1 MFLSSS
7 PLSRSFR
14 QVVSTAGSCA
24 ALLGFTAVAIAED
37 QTSATDTL
45 DEIVV
50 TATRI
55 ETRVRD
61 VARSISVID
70 EQRIQNGTRQM
81 ELAEVL
87 AGTPGLFLQN
97 SNNFAQDLRI
107 SLRGFGARASFGIR
121 GVRIFVDDIPETL
134 PDGQAQVDSI
144 DIGSAQ
150 SIEVLR
156 GPASSLYGNASG
168 GVIVVRSELGQAS
181 PYAEVR
187 AVGGEFG
194 QRRFQL
200 KTAGE
205 KDSLQYLLS
214 ANHQRTD
221 GYRDH
226 SAAEGEQV
234 TGRIAVDLSQ
244 RSRLTLSVNHTDQPV
259 ADDPGGI
266 TRAQAI
272 ADPASARD
280 LNVQFDTGESLSQQK
295 VGVVFRHTTDA
306 GEWMFRNYYVW
317 RDFDNRLPFTSGG
330 AVSFDRFF
338 YGGGLQYRTVVA
350 GLDDLNIV
358 AGFDVDRQDDDRR
371 RFDNLDGVVTDLV
384 FDQNERVSAQGLYVH
399 GQYALGRAWSL
410 SAGVRFDDIE
420 FAVDDRF
427 LLDGDDSG
435 RYELQET
442 SPSLGLNYSVGQSV
456 IFAALST
463 SFESPTST
471 ELANPDG
478 TGGFN
483 ENLRAQTARSVEL
496 GFKTSANDFYLEFA
510 VFRLDIDDEL
520 VPFEVP
526 AFPGRTFFA
535 NAGESTRKGIEAGLE
550 WQNDRGLSAGLSLT
564 YSDFSFDRFTDDSGA
579 DFSGNRLPG
588 VPRHLAYANIAF
600 DRGAGWFGL
609 AEVTYAGSF
618 YADNANTTKT
628 DSYVLSNLRL
638 GFRLARDRWQ
648 SSVFVGVNNLL
659 DEFYFDNVRP
669 NAFGGRYFEPA
680 PPRSVYAGFSV
691 RF

>member
-1 MFLSSS
+1 MQGSRLIVRSAGVLAVLLALSG
-7 PLSRSFR
+7 
-14 QVVSTAGSCA
+14 VADA
-24 ALLGFTAVAIAED
+24 AD
-37 QTSATDTL
+37 HQTTNDTL
-45 DEIVV
+45 EEIVV
-50 TATRI
+50 TATRV
-55 ETRVRD
+55 ESRLRD
-61 VARSISVID
+61 VARSVSVVD

-87 AGTPGLFLQN
+87 SGTPGLFLQN
-97 SNNFAQDLRI
+97 SNNFAQDIRI

-150 SIEVLR
+150 SIEILR

-168 GVIVVRSELGQAS
+168 GVIVVRSELGQSS
-181 PYAEVR
+181 PYVEIR

-194 QRRFQL
+194 QRRIQV
-200 KTAGE
+200 KTAG
-205 KDSLQYLLS
+205 KKQSLQYLLS
-214 ANHQRTD
+214 ANHQQTD

-226 SAAEGEQV
+226 STAEGKQV

-244 RSRLTLSVNHTDQPV
+244 RSRLTLSINYTDQPV

-272 ADPASARD
+272 ADPTSARD
-280 LNVQFDTGESLSQQK
+280 LNVQFDAGESLSQQK
-295 VGVVFRHTTDA
+295 AGVVFRHTTDA

-330 AVSFDRFF
+330 VVSFDRFF
-338 YGGGLQYRTVVA
+338 YGGGLQFRTVIA
-350 GLDDLNIV
+350 GLADLNVV
-358 AGFDVDRQDDDRR
+358 AGFDVDRQDDDRQ
-371 RFDNLDGVVTDLV
+371 RFDNLNGVVSDLV
-384 FDQNERVSAQGLYVH
+384 FDQNERVSAQGIYVH
-399 GQYALGRAWSL
+399 GQYALGTAL
-410 SAGVRFDDIE
+410 GVSAGVRFDDLE

-435 RYELQET
+435 RYELHET
-442 SPSLGLNYSVGQSV
+442 SPSFGLNYTLGRSLF
-456 IFAALST
+456 FAALST

-483 ENLRAQTARSVEL
+483 ENLRAQTARNVEL
-496 GFKTSANDFYLEFA
+496 GFKTSANDFYLELAIFH
-510 VFRLDIDDEL
+510 LDIDDEL

-526 AFPGRTFFA
+526 AFPGRTFFV
-535 NAGESTRKGIEAGLE
+535 NAGESTRTGIEAGLQ
-550 WQNDRGLSAGLSLT
+550 WQNKLGLSVSLSLT
-564 YSDFSFDRFTDDSGA
+564 YSDFRFNRFTDDNGV

-588 VPRHLAYANIAF
+588 VPRHLAYANLAF

-618 YADNANTTKT
+618 FADNANTTRT
-628 DSYVLSNLRL
+628 DSYLLSNLRF
-638 GFRLARDRWQ
+638 GFRYERDRWQ
-648 SSVFVGVNNLL
+648 SSIFAGVNNLL
-659 DEFYFDNVRP
+659 DEFYFDNVRT

-680 PPRSVYAGFSV
+680 PPRNVYAGFSV